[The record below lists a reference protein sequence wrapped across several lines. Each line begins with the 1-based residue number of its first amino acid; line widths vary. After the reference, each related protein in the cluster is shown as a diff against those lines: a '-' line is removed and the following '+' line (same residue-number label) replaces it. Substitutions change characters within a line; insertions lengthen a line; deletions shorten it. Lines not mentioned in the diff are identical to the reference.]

1 MMTGPKF
8 GLPWNGAEV
17 AAEAEAAGVSAFCSG
32 EFADHDAY
40 VTTTQMAAAT
50 TSAQVGPGI
59 AYAFSRTPFAH
70 AAAIRNLHKSAPGR
84 LFLGL
89 GSGARRINRDWFGV
103 PADRPVARIAELVS
117 AVRTFLQAENG
128 EPIKFSGEFYSI
140 EADVRAPVLGRLDVP
155 VLLGAFN
162 QVMCSATG
170 RVADGIIGHGLF
182 TTRWWNEVVRP
193 AVARGAAKA
202 ERDPSELLEHGW
214 LITAINDDDPERAIQ
229 DARRMIGFYL
239 TVRTYD
245 PMVELFGWEAPVE
258 AIRNAFAKGDMKAM
272 TAAVTDEMLREIA
285 LCGTTADARSAWQAR
300 GPEGLPKDVAFLAPP
315 SFLVSERRREAY
327 ARASLALVRR

>member
-1 MMTGPKF
+1 MTGPKF

-117 AVRTFLQAENG
+117 VVRTFL
-128 EPIKFSGEFYSI
+128 
-140 EADVRAPVLGRLDVP
+140 
-155 VLLGAFN
+155 
-162 QVMCSATG
+162 
-170 RVADGIIGHGLF
+170 
-182 TTRWWNEVVRP
+182 
-193 AVARGAAKA
+193 
-202 ERDPSELLEHGW
+202 
-214 LITAINDDDPERAIQ
+214 
-229 DARRMIGFYL
+229 
-239 TVRTYD
+239 
-245 PMVELFGWEAPVE
+245 
-258 AIRNAFAKGDMKAM
+258 
-272 TAAVTDEMLREIA
+272 
-285 LCGTTADARSAWQAR
+285 
-300 GPEGLPKDVAFLAPP
+300 
-315 SFLVSERRREAY
+315 
-327 ARASLALVRR
+327 

>member
-1 MMTGPKF
+1 MTGPKF
-8 GLPWNGAEV
+8 GLPWNGAAV
-17 AAEAEAAGVSAFCSG
+17 AAEAEAAGVTAFCSG

-40 VTTTQMAAAT
+40 VTTAQMVAAT
-50 TSAQVGPGI
+50 TNAHVGPGI

-70 AAAIRNLHKSAPGR
+70 AAAIRNLSKSAPDR

-89 GSGARRINRDWFGV
+89 GSGAHKINRDWFGV

-117 AVRTFLQAENG
+117 VVRAFLQAENG
-128 EPIKFSGEFYSI
+128 EPITFSGEFYSI
-140 EADVRAPVLGRLDVP
+140 DADVRAPVLGRLDVP
-155 VLLGAFN
+155 VLLGSFN
-162 QVMCSATG
+162 QVMCSAAG

-193 AVARGAAKA
+193 AVARGAARA
-202 ERDPSELLEHGW
+202 DRDPAALLEHGW
-214 LITAINDDDPERAIQ
+214 IITAINDEDPERAIQ
-229 DARRMIGFYL
+229 DARRMIAFYL

-245 PMVELFGWEAPVE
+245 PMVELFGWTSAVE
-258 AIRNAFAKGDMKAM
+258 DIRNAFRKGDMTTM

-285 LCGTTADARSAWQAR
+285 ICGTTSDAQAAWKAR
-300 GPEGLPKDVAFLAPP
+300 GEEGLPKDVAFLAPP

-327 ARASLALVRR
+327 ARASLALVQP